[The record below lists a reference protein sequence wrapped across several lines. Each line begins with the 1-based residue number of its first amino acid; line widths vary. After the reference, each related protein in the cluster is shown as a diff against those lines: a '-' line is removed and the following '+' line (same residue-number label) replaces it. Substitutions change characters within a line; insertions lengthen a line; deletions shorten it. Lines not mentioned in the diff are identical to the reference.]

1 MSHTRQH
8 HIIQAADALA
18 ATTSHPAG
26 RSSDSELLMA
36 TSNLASIAELVGQLV
51 ADYRY
56 ELAQWATVTAHL
68 QQAHDYADDL
78 ARSLNH
84 ACGTLAFN
92 TALQPAA

>member
-8 HIIQAADALA
+8 HITQAADALA
-18 ATTSHPAG
+18 AATSHPAG
-26 RSSDSELLMA
+26 DSSDTELLIAM
-36 TSNLASIAELVGQLV
+36 SDLASIAELVGQLIT
-51 ADYRY
+51 DDRH

-68 QQAHDYADDL
+68 QQAHDYADGL
-78 ARSLNH
+78 TRSVNH